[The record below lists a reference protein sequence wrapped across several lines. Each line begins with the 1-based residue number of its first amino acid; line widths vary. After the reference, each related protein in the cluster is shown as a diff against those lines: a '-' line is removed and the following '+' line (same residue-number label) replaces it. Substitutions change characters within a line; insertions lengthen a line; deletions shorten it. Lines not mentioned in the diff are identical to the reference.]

1 MKMHFPKNTN
11 RSVFLLIMNDLI
23 LQSFSAT
30 WYYILRMAWNYFIS

>member
-11 RSVFLLIMNDLI
+11 RSVFLLIMNDI